1 MGDDPVDLVLRLTL
15 VMTLLFPGDL
25 WFHRIYMRVL
35 AACGLISP
43 SLLRSPWYWYLLFA
57 LNLSVQNLYNWAG
70 SDNHMWL
77 FSYWYLAVALALGS
91 RTASSVLAV
100 SARLLVG
107 LTFLFAALKKTFAA
121 DYRSGAAF
129 RFLLESDSRFF
140 EVAKLFGG
148 HTQHAR
154 DIWRPMADL
163 QTVVPLHNS
172 PAIDQL
178 AFLLTWW
185 TLAIEALI
193 GLLFLLS
200 AGASRL
206 ALAPKQAFSPPF

>member
-1 MGDDPVDLVLRLTL
+1 
-15 VMTLLFPGDL
+15 
-25 WFHRIYMRVL
+25 
-35 AACGLISP
+35 
-43 SLLRSPWYWYLLFA
+43 
-57 LNLSVQNLYNWAG
+57 
-70 SDNHMWL
+70 
-77 FSYWYLAVALALGS
+77 
-91 RTASSVLAV
+91 
-100 SARLLVG
+100 
-107 LTFLFAALKKTFAA
+107 
-121 DYRSGAAF
+121 
-129 RFLLESDSRFF
+129 
-140 EVAKLFGG
+140 
-148 HTQHAR
+148 
-154 DIWRPMADL
+154 MADL